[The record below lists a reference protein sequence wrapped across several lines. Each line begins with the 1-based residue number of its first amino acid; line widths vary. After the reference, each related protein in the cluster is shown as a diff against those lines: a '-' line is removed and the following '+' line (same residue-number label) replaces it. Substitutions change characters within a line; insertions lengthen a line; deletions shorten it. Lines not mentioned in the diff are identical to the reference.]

1 MIHRRRIAE
10 IGLLA
15 AVMCAPACG
24 RESAVVASA
33 ADRAEEPSTSADL
46 VLARDS
52 SRESASASHAGA
64 PALQANSPAASG
76 ELVQSRTTAIVRAAD
91 RVAPAVVS
99 ISVIRTQRVQAR
111 TRYERF
117 FMPPGGLRRSAGFGS
132 GVIVRSDGIVL
143 TNDHVITGADQIRVT
158 LPDGRDFDATVVGT
172 DPVADIA
179 VLRIVGDNL
188 PIAPVGTVKGLMVGE
203 WAIAIGNPL
212 GNYASDTK
220 PTVTAGVISAVN
232 RNIIPSSDD
241 GSFYFGMIQTDASIN
256 PGNSGGPLVNAA
268 GEVIGINASII
279 SRSGGSEGLGFAI
292 PIDRAMRIVDDL
304 VRTGEV
310 IRAWVGIDVE
320 PIEADQW
327 GRTRGVRISRVAEG
341 SPGSIAALEP
351 GDRLLAANGRALTG
365 PLDFE
370 GVLLDLRAG
379 ERLTLDVQGQD
390 RSVTLETTAYP
401 SVTAESVTVLRDIQL
416 ISMTPQVRAERGLM
430 SESGALVTEIS
441 DRLSR
446 QLGLREGDV
455 ILQIN
460 RMRVRTADET
470 AQAFEAVRGTG
481 RVALIFE
488 RDGGRYVREFY
499 WRR

>member
-1 MIHRRRIAE
+1 MTDRRRIAAV
-10 IGLLA
+10 GLVA
-15 AVMCAPACG
+15 ALVCAPACG
-24 RESAVVASA
+24 RESAEVTSTAGMSQEPTASA
-33 ADRAEEPSTSADL
+33 GL
-46 VLARDS
+46 LARDS
-52 SRESASASHAGA
+52 STESAPVSRPSA
-64 PALQANSPAASG
+64 PPLQARPTTEFG
-76 ELVQSRTTAIVRAAD
+76 ELQQSRMTAIVRAAD

-111 TRYERF
+111 TRYESF

-132 GVIVRSDGIVL
+132 GVIVRGDGIIL

-158 LPDGRDFDATVVGT
+158 LPDGRDFDATVIGT
-172 DPVADIA
+172 DPISDIA
-179 VLRIVGDNL
+179 VLRIVGEDL
-188 PIAPVGTVKGLMVGE
+188 PFAPVGTVQGLMIGE
-203 WAIAIGNPL
+203 WALAIGNPL

-256 PGNSGGPLVNAA
+256 PGNSGGPLVNAV

-292 PIDRAMRIVDDL
+292 PIDRAMRIADDL

-327 GRTRGVRISRVAEG
+327 GRTHGVRISRVAEG
-341 SPGSIAALEP
+341 SPGGVAALEP
-351 GDRLLAANGRALTG
+351 GDQLLTANGRVLTG

-370 GVLLDLRAG
+370 GILLDLRAG
-379 ERLTLDVQGQD
+379 DRLTLEIEGQS
-390 RSVTLETTAYP
+390 RSIVLVTTSYP
-401 SVTAESVTVLRDIQL
+401 SVTAERVTVLRDIQL
-416 ISMTPQVRAERGLM
+416 ISVTPQVQAERDLV
-430 SESGALVTEIS
+430 SESGALVTNIS
-441 DRLSR
+441 DRLSG
-446 QLGLREGDV
+446 QLGLRENDV

-460 RMRVRTADET
+460 RIRVRTADET